1 MNVVRKTKKKLNLI
15 HLTYAAVVFQDFCV
29 LERVLHKSGSFIGM
43 SYSKFMMFLR
53 LEFNKAEDENFFNTG
68 GMIRQGHIDIADY
81 LGNRCFVFF
90 RLENSKRIINPL
102 LFIPD
107 EEGKYIV
114 SIKFSKKFTTEKN
127 FLRCTKQFKGN
138 DQKEFNLLFNN

>member
-1 MNVVRKTKKKLNLI
+1 MIRKTKKKLNLI
-15 HLTYAAVVFQDFCV
+15 HLTYAAVVFQDFGV
-29 LERVLHKSGSFIGM
+29 LERVLHKSGFFIGM

-53 LEFNKAEDENFFNTG
+53 LEFNKADDESFFNTG
-68 GMIRQGHIDIADY
+68 GMIRQGHIDIADF
-81 LGNRCFVFF
+81 LGSRCFVFF

-107 EEGKYIV
+107 EEGKYID

-127 FLRCTKQFKGN
+127 FLGRTKQFKGN
-138 DQKEFNLLFNN
+138 EEKEFNLLFKN

>member
-1 MNVVRKTKKKLNLI
+1 MYVIQKTKKKLNLI
-15 HLTYAAVVFQDFCV
+15 HLTYAAFVFQDLGV
-29 LERVLHKSGSFIGM
+29 IERILHRSGSFIGM

-53 LEFNKAEDENFFNTG
+53 LEFNKADDESFFNTG
-68 GMIRQGHIDIADY
+68 GMLRQGHIDIADF
-81 LGNRCFVFF
+81 LGNRCFVFY
-90 RLENSKRIINPL
+90 RIINNKRVISPL

-107 EEGKYIV
+107 EEGKQIV